1 MDSQSGLYETWDNR
15 SDAGSD
21 QRVGMLR
28 RVNGQRWSRVIVAW
42 SNIALLWP
50 PKVRY
55 LSGRLWDA
63 RTVVIPFYLSI
74 RSLDH

>member
-1 MDSQSGLYETWDNR
+1 MKTWDNR
-15 SDAGSD
+15 RDPGS
-21 QRVGMLR
+21 
-28 RVNGQRWSRVIVAW
+28 GQWERWSQVIVAG

-63 RTVVIPFYLSI
+63 RTIVIPFYLSI